1 MQTVRVIVCERTGKW
16 ASALRVLVPL
26 PRTAICETRGL
37 AECRV
42 RLRESPASLIVVES
56 TPENWL
62 DVCRWLPLQTGQFA
76 NMRAVIV
83 AEPVLRGAE
92 CLLRTAGAHHL
103 VDSLAGLGGLSR
115 WICAAHRPDA
125 AQQAIR
131 PAVDLVSNALAAA
144 QNGSRQEV
152 TSFPQSQERKDEHG
166 RPAR

>member
-115 WICAAHRPDA
+115 WIVRHIDQTPRSKQSVRQWTWSRMPWPPRKTDPD
-125 AQQAIR
+125 
-131 PAVDLVSNALAAA
+131 
-144 QNGSRQEV
+144 
-152 TSFPQSQERKDEHG
+152 RK
-166 RPAR
+166 